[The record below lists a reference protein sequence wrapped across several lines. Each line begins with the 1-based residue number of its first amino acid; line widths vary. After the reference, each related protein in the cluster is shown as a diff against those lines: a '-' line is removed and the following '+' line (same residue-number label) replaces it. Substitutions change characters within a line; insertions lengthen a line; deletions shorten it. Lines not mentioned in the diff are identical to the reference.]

1 MHLIFFILKIVEFSK
16 LQILK
21 IVFIGLFSILRIKIL
36 NLIEFLWAK
45 ALTVRIL
52 LRLFTILN
60 QIWGLIENLINLK
73 WVKIFRLAYQ
83 ILKIFF
89 ILINQFNLILEIN
102 YFLLKFI
109 DLTIS
114 LLFQIDFFLLK
125 SFFKI
130 LELDFF
136 N

>member
-102 YFLLKFI
+102 YFLLNFI

-125 SFFKI
+125 SFLEF
-130 LELDFF
+130 LELDLFI
-136 N
+136 

>member
-1 MHLIFFILKIVEFSK
+1 MHLIFFILKIVEFFK

-102 YFLLKFI
+102 YFLLNFI

-125 SFFKI
+125 SFLEI
-130 LELDFF
+130 LELDLFI
-136 N
+136 

>member
-1 MHLIFFILKIVEFSK
+1 MHLIFFILKIVEFFK

-102 YFLLKFI
+102 YFLLNFI

-125 SFFKI
+125 SFLEF
-130 LELDFF
+130 LELDLFI
-136 N
+136 

>member
-102 YFLLKFI
+102 YFLLNFI

-125 SFFKI
+125 SFLEI
-130 LELDFF
+130 LELDLFI
-136 N
+136 